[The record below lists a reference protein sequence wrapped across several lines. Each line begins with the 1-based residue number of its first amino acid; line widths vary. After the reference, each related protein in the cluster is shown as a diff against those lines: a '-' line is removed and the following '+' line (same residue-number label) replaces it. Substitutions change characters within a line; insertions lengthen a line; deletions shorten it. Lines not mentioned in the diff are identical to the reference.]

1 MSLGGQMFGL
11 RVANLLPAFTF
22 RSSFASARLDFQI
35 GLLSHGDLSPDTA
48 AQLWPVLTAFPD
60 STKGKNCLVCRRDV
74 WDVKRVDV
82 SSDSQSIEWRKV

>member
-35 GLLSHGDLSPDTA
+35 GVLSHGDLSPDTA

-60 STKGKNCLVCRRDV
+60 STKGKNCLISRSK
-74 WDVKRVDV
+74 WGKVKGQCV
-82 SSDSQSIEWRKV
+82 IEFLG